1 MGGRRYRPGFSPLL
15 MSLEATLTSAAAA
28 GKILESTHQNILA
41 LLAASSEPVYKAS
54 IEELATAE
62 QWDELNDRFFQ
73 ALKFGTGGLRG
84 RTVGKVVTK
93 AERGQAPADQRPDHP
108 CVGTNSMNFYNVGR
122 ATRGLVAYIKAYRAK
137 AGLAGKPTVVFSHD
151 TRHFSPEFAKRC
163 AQIAID
169 HGADVFLFDG
179 CRATPEMS
187 FAVRQLRADAGVMLT
202 ASHNPAHDNGYKVN
216 YSDGAGIVEPHAKGI
231 ITEVNAIKDE
241 SYTPLPADQQG
252 KLTMLGAEMDAQYLE
267 RVETMMLQP
276 QLLQQEA
283 AKKLK
288 IVYTALHGAG
298 GVLVPVI
305 LKKLGFN
312 FFTVPEQDVRDGRFP
327 TVKSPNPENA
337 PALKMAVDLAD
348 KEGADIVIGTDPD
361 CDRMGVGV
369 RDASGKMQLLTGN
382 QTGSLMGW
390 YRIKTMF
397 DLGILNES
405 NKKNAVF
412 LKTFVTSPM
421 QDAIAAK
428 FGINCVNTLTGFKWI
443 SAKLNKYENALPA
456 DIRAKYRDLTA
467 AESRAARLE
476 HSKFLV
482 FGGEES
488 YGYMG
493 DDFSRDKDGN
503 GAVVMFAELA
513 AYAASKG
520 LTVAGLLDEV
530 YCDIGFFMERNESV
544 VFEGAAGAAQIQKLA
559 DSYGANPPKEV
570 DGSAVISV
578 RDFRKPGIVDEE
590 GEAVSTEK
598 MLFVDL
604 ADGRSFAVR
613 PSGTEPKIKYYMFG
627 RQTPAA
633 GQKLTAAELAAAKE
647 KVSASLASMWEKLRA
662 DIDVRL
668 A

>member
-1 MGGRRYRPGFSPLL
+1 
-15 MSLEATLTSAAAA
+15 MSLADQLQTAASSGTLLAA
-28 GKILESTHQNILA
+28 SHDNIHA
-41 LLAASSEPVYKAS
+41 LLAASDNPLYRAS
-54 IEELATAE
+54 IEELAAAN
-62 QWDELNDRFFQ
+62 QWAELNDRFFQ

-84 RTVGKVVTK
+84 RTIGKVVTK
-93 AERGQAPADQRPDHP
+93 AERGGAAEDQRPDHP
-108 CVGTNSMNFYNVGR
+108 CVGTNAMNFYNVSR
-122 ATRGLVAYIKAYRAK
+122 ATRGLVTYIKNYRENAQ
-137 AGLAGKPTVVFSHD
+137 LSGKPSIVFSHD
-151 TRHFSPEFAKRC
+151 TRHFSAEFANFC
-163 AQIAID
+163 AKIATD
-169 HGADVFLFDG
+169 HGANVYLFDG

-216 YSDGAGIVEPHAKGI
+216 FNDGAGIVEPHATGI
-231 ITEVNAIKDE
+231 IKEVNAIKGE
-241 SYTPLPADQQG
+241 EYTALPEAQRGQ
-252 KLTMLGAEMDAQYLE
+252 LTMLGNEMDQQYLA

-276 QLLQQEA
+276 ELLQKEE

-288 IVYTALHGAG
+288 IVFTALHGAG
-298 GVLVPVI
+298 GVLVPVL

-312 FFTVPEQDVRDGRFP
+312 FLTVPEQDVQDGRFP

-337 PALKMAVDLAD
+337 PALKMAVDLANQ
-348 KEGADIVIGTDPD
+348 EGADIVIGTDPD

-369 RDASGKMQLLTGN
+369 RDAKGEMVLLTGN
-382 QTGSLMGW
+382 QVGSLMGW
-390 YRIKTMF
+390 YRLKTMF
-397 DLGILNES
+397 DLGILNEA

-412 LKTFVTSPM
+412 LKTYVTSPL

-428 FGINCVNTLTGFKWI
+428 FGIGCVNTLTGFKWI
-443 SAKLNKYENALPA
+443 SAKLSKYEAALPN
-456 DIRAKYRDLTA
+456 DVLSHYRDLNA
-467 AESRAARLE
+467 ADSRAARLK

-513 AYAASKG
+513 AYAASRG
-520 LTVAGLLDEV
+520 LTVVGLLDEV
-530 YCDIGFFMERNESV
+530 YAEIGYFLEVNQSK
-544 VFEGAAGAAQIQKLA
+544 VFEGASGAAQIAKLA
-559 DSYGANPPKEV
+559 DSYGSTPPKEV
-570 DGSAVISV
+570 DGSAVINV
-578 RDFRKPGIVDEE
+578 RDFRKDEIKDEE
-590 GEAVSTEK
+590 GDIVSKEK

-627 RQTPAA
+627 RSVPAA
-633 GQKLTAAELAAAKE
+633 GQKLSADELAAAKS
-647 KVSASLASMWEKLRA
+647 KVSAGLESLWAWLEK
-662 DIDVRL
+662 DIDARL

>member
-1 MGGRRYRPGFSPLL
+1 
-15 MSLEATLTSAAAA
+15 MSIATSLQAAADSGQLLIA
-28 GKILESTHQNILA
+28 SHDNIRA
-41 LLAASSEPVYKAS
+41 LLAASDNPLYRAS
-54 IEELATAE
+54 IEELASAGE
-62 QWDELNDRFFQ
+62 WGELNDRFFQ

-84 RTVGKVVTK
+84 RTIGKVVTK
-93 AERGQAPADQRPDHP
+93 AERGNASADERPEHP
-108 CVGTNSMNFYNVGR
+108 CVGTNAMNFYNVSR
-122 ATRGLVAYIKAYRAK
+122 ATRGLVTYIKNYRANAK
-137 AGLAGKPTVVFSHD
+137 LSGKPSVVFAHD
-151 TRHFSPEFAKRC
+151 TRHFSSEFAKFC
-163 AQIAID
+163 AKIAMD
-169 HGADVFLFDG
+169 HGANVYLFDG

-216 YSDGAGIVEPHAKGI
+216 FNDGAGIVEPHATGI
-231 ITEVNAIKDE
+231 IKEVNAIKGE
-241 SYTPLPADQQG
+241 EYVPLPEAQRG
-252 KLTMLGAEMDAQYLE
+252 KLTTLGNEMDQKYLA

-276 QLLQQEA
+276 ELLQKEE

-288 IVYTALHGAG
+288 IVFTALHGTG
-298 GVLVPVI
+298 GVLVPVL

-312 FFTVPEQDVRDGRFP
+312 FLTVPEQDVRDGRFP

-337 PALKMAVDLAD
+337 PALKMAVDLAN

-369 RDASGKMQLLTGN
+369 RDAKGEMVLLTGN
-382 QTGSLMGW
+382 QVGSLMAW
-390 YRIKTMF
+390 YRLKTMF
-397 DLGILNES
+397 DLGILTEA
-405 NKKNAVF
+405 NKGHAVL
-412 LKTFVTSPM
+412 LKTYVTSPL

-428 FGINCVNTLTGFKWI
+428 FGVGCVNTLTGFKWI
-443 SAKLNKYENALPA
+443 SSKLAKYEAALPN
-456 DIRAKYRDLTA
+456 DILNRYRDLNA
-467 AESRAARLE
+467 ADSRAARLK

-513 AYAASKG
+513 AYAASRG
-520 LTVAGLLDEV
+520 LTVVGLLDEV
-530 YCDIGFFMERNESV
+530 YAEIGYFLEVNQSK
-544 VFEGAAGAAQIQKLA
+544 VFEGAAGAAQIAKLA
-559 DSYGANPPKEV
+559 DSYGSNQPKEV
-570 DGSAVISV
+570 DGSTVVNV
-578 RDFRKPGIVDEE
+578 RDFRKDEIKDEE
-590 GEAVSTEK
+590 GDIVSKEK

-627 RQTPAA
+627 RSVPTA
-633 GQKLTAAELAAAKE
+633 GQKLGPDELNTAKI
-647 KVSASLASMWEKLRA
+647 KVTEGLTSMWSWLEK
-662 DIDVRL
+662 DIDLRL

>member
-1 MGGRRYRPGFSPLL
+1 
-15 MSLEATLTSAAAA
+15 MSLADQLQTAASSGTLLAA
-28 GKILESTHQNILA
+28 SHDNIHA
-41 LLAASSEPVYKAS
+41 LLAASDNPLYRAS
-54 IEELATAE
+54 IEELAAAN
-62 QWDELNDRFFQ
+62 QWAELNDRFFQ

-84 RTVGKVVTK
+84 RTIGKVVTK
-93 AERGQAPADQRPDHP
+93 AERGGAAEDQRPDHP
-108 CVGTNSMNFYNVGR
+108 CVGTNAMNFYNVSR
-122 ATRGLVAYIKAYRAK
+122 ATRGLVTYIKNYRENAK
-137 AGLAGKPTVVFSHD
+137 LSGKPSIVFSHD
-151 TRHFSPEFAKRC
+151 TRHFSAEFANFC
-163 AQIAID
+163 AKIATD
-169 HGADVFLFDG
+169 HGANVYLFDG

-216 YSDGAGIVEPHAKGI
+216 FNDGAGIVEPHATGI
-231 ITEVNAIKDE
+231 IKEVNAIKGE
-241 SYTPLPADQQG
+241 EYVALPEAQRGQ
-252 KLTMLGAEMDAQYLE
+252 LTMLGDEMDQQYLA

-276 QLLQQEA
+276 ELLQKEE

-288 IVYTALHGAG
+288 IVFTALHGAG
-298 GVLVPVI
+298 GVLVPVL

-312 FFTVPEQDVRDGRFP
+312 FLTVPEQDVQDGRFP

-337 PALKMAVDLAD
+337 PALKMAVDLANQ
-348 KEGADIVIGTDPD
+348 EGADIVIGTDPD

-369 RDASGKMQLLTGN
+369 RDAKGEMVLLTGN
-382 QTGSLMGW
+382 QVGSLMGW
-390 YRIKTMF
+390 YRLKTMF
-397 DLGILNES
+397 DLGILNEA

-412 LKTFVTSPM
+412 LKTYVTSPL

-428 FGINCVNTLTGFKWI
+428 FGIDCVNTLTGFKWI
-443 SAKLNKYENALPA
+443 SAKLSKYEAALPN
-456 DIRAKYRDLTA
+456 DILSHYRDLNA
-467 AESRAARLE
+467 ADSRAARLK

-513 AYAASKG
+513 AYAASRG
-520 LTVAGLLDEV
+520 LTVVGLLDEV
-530 YCDIGFFMERNESV
+530 YAEIGYFLEVNQSK
-544 VFEGAAGAAQIQKLA
+544 VFEGASGAAQIAKLA
-559 DSYGANPPKEV
+559 DSYGSNPPKEV
-570 DGSAVISV
+570 DGSAVINV
-578 RDFRKPGIVDEE
+578 RDFRKDEIKDEE
-590 GEAVSTEK
+590 GDIISKEK

-627 RQTPAA
+627 RSVPAA
-633 GQKLTAAELAAAKE
+633 GQKLSADELAAAKA
-647 KVSASLASMWEKLRA
+647 KVSAGLESLWAWLEK
-662 DIDVRL
+662 DIDARL

>member
-1 MGGRRYRPGFSPLL
+1 

-54 IEELATAE
+54 IEELAAAE

-84 RTVGKVVTK
+84 RTIGKIVTK
-93 AERGQAPADQRPDHP
+93 AERGNAPADQRPDHP
-108 CVGTNSMNFYNVGR
+108 CVGTNAMNFYNVAR
-122 ATRGLVAYIKAYRAK
+122 ATRGLVAYIKAYREK
-137 AGLAGKPTVVFSHD
+137 AGFGGKPTVVFSHD

-163 AQIAID
+163 AQIAMD
-169 HGADVFLFDG
+169 HGADVYLFDG

-187 FAVRQLRADAGVMLT
+187 FAVRQLRTDAGVMLT

-216 YSDGAGIVEPHAKGI
+216 FSDGAGIVEPHAKGI

-241 SYTPLPADQQG
+241 SYTPLPEAQRG
-252 KLTMLGAEMDAQYLE
+252 KLTMLGEDMDAQYLE

-390 YRIKTMF
+390 YRLKTMF
-397 DLGILNES
+397 DLGILTES

-421 QDAIAAK
+421 QDAIAAR
-428 FGINCVNTLTGFKWI
+428 FGVACVNTLTGFKWI

-456 DIRAKYRDLTA
+456 DIRAKYRDLSAT
-467 AESRAARLE
+467 ESRSLRLQ
-476 HSKFLV
+476 HGKFLV

-570 DGSAVISV
+570 DGSAVTSV
-578 RDFRKPGIVDEE
+578 RDFRKTGIIDEE
-590 GEAVSTEK
+590 GDPVSTEK

-633 GQKLTAAELAAAKE
+633 GQKLSASELAAAKD
-647 KVSASLASMWEKLRA
+647 KVSNSLANMWEKLRA

>member
-1 MGGRRYRPGFSPLL
+1 
-15 MSLEATLTSAAAA
+15 MSLADQLQTAASSGTLLAA
-28 GKILESTHQNILA
+28 SHDNIHA
-41 LLAASSEPVYKAS
+41 LLAASDNPLYSAS
-54 IEELATAE
+54 IEELAAAN
-62 QWDELNDRFFQ
+62 QWAELNDRFFQ

-84 RTVGKVVTK
+84 RTIGKVVTK
-93 AERGQAPADQRPDHP
+93 AERGGAAEDQRPDHP
-108 CVGTNSMNFYNVGR
+108 CVGTNAMNFYNVSR
-122 ATRGLVAYIKAYRAK
+122 ATRGLVTYIKNYRENAK
-137 AGLAGKPTVVFSHD
+137 LSGKPSIVFSHD
-151 TRHFSPEFAKRC
+151 TRHFSAEFANFC
-163 AQIAID
+163 AKIATD
-169 HGADVFLFDG
+169 HGANVYLFDG

-216 YSDGAGIVEPHAKGI
+216 FNDGAGIVEPHATGI
-231 ITEVNAIKDE
+231 IKEVNAIKGE
-241 SYTPLPADQQG
+241 EYVALPEAQRGQ
-252 KLTMLGAEMDAQYLE
+252 LTMLGDEMDQQYLA

-276 QLLQQEA
+276 ELLQKEE

-288 IVYTALHGAG
+288 IVFTALHGAG
-298 GVLVPVI
+298 GVLVPVL

-312 FFTVPEQDVRDGRFP
+312 FLTVPEQDVQDGRFP

-337 PALKMAVDLAD
+337 PALKMAVDLANQ
-348 KEGADIVIGTDPD
+348 EGADIVIGTDPD

-369 RDASGKMQLLTGN
+369 RDAKGEMVLLTGN
-382 QTGSLMGW
+382 QVGSLMGW
-390 YRIKTMF
+390 YRLKTMF
-397 DLGILNES
+397 DLGILNEA

-412 LKTFVTSPM
+412 LKTYVTSPL

-428 FGINCVNTLTGFKWI
+428 FGIDCVNTLTGFKWI
-443 SAKLNKYENALPA
+443 SAKLSKYEAALPN
-456 DIRAKYRDLTA
+456 DILSHYRDLNA
-467 AESRAARLE
+467 ADSRAARLK

-513 AYAASKG
+513 AYAASRG
-520 LTVAGLLDEV
+520 LTVVGLLDEV
-530 YCDIGFFMERNESV
+530 YAEIGYFLEVNQSK
-544 VFEGAAGAAQIQKLA
+544 VFEGASGAAQIAKLA
-559 DSYGANPPKEV
+559 DSYGSNPPKEV
-570 DGSAVISV
+570 DGSAVINV
-578 RDFRKPGIVDEE
+578 RDFRKDEIKDEE
-590 GEAVSTEK
+590 GDIISKEK

-627 RQTPAA
+627 RSVPVAS
-633 GQKLTAAELAAAKE
+633 QKLSADELAAAKA
-647 KVSASLASMWEKLRA
+647 KVSAGLESLWAWLEK
-662 DIDVRL
+662 DIDARL

>member
-1 MGGRRYRPGFSPLL
+1 
-15 MSLEATLTSAAAA
+15 MSLADQLQAASTSGQLLAA
-28 GKILESTHQNILA
+28 SHDNIRA
-41 LLAASSEPVYKAS
+41 LLAASDNPLYRAS
-54 IEELATAE
+54 IEELASAG
-62 QWDELNDRFFQ
+62 QWAELNDRFFQ

-84 RTVGKVVTK
+84 RTLGKIITK
-93 AERGQAPADQRPDHP
+93 AERGNAPADERPDHP
-108 CVGTNSMNFYNVGR
+108 CVGTNAMNFYNVSR
-122 ATRGLVAYIKAYRAK
+122 ATRGLVTYIKNYRANAK
-137 AGLAGKPTVVFSHD
+137 LTGKPGIVFAHD
-151 TRHFSPEFAKRC
+151 TRHFSVEFAKFC
-163 AQIAID
+163 AKIAMD
-169 HGADVFLFDG
+169 HGADVYLFDY

-216 YSDGAGIVEPHAKGI
+216 FNDGAGIVEPHATGI
-231 ITEVNAIKDE
+231 IKEVNAIKGE
-241 SYTPLPADQQG
+241 EYVALPEAERG
-252 KLTMLGAEMDAQYLE
+252 KLTTLADEMDQKYLA

-276 QLLQQEA
+276 ALLQKEE

-288 IVYTALHGAG
+288 IVFTALHGAG
-298 GVLVPVI
+298 GVLVPVL

-312 FFTVPEQDVRDGRFP
+312 FLTVPEQDVRDGRFP

-337 PALKMAVDLAD
+337 SALKMAVDLAN

-369 RDASGKMQLLTGN
+369 RDAKGEMVLLTGN
-382 QTGSLMGW
+382 QVGSLMGW
-390 YRIKTMF
+390 YRLKTMF
-397 DLGILNES
+397 ELGILTDA
-405 NKKNAVF
+405 NKSHAVL

-428 FGINCVNTLTGFKWI
+428 FGVGCVNTLTGFKWI
-443 SAKLNKYENALPA
+443 SAKLSKYEAALPA
-456 DIRAKYRDLTA
+456 DIQSRYRDLNA
-467 AESRAARLE
+467 VDSRNARLK

-513 AYAASKG
+513 AYAASLG
-520 LTVAGLLDEV
+520 LTVVGLLDQV
-530 YCDIGFFMERNESV
+530 YCEVGYFLEVNESK
-544 VFEGAAGAAQIQKLA
+544 VFEGASGAAQIAKLA
-559 DSYGANPPKEV
+559 DSYGSNPPAEV
-570 DGSAVISV
+570 DGSAVIKV
-578 RDFRKPGIVDEE
+578 RDFRKDEITDEE
-590 GEAVSTEK
+590 GDFVLKEK

-627 RQTPAA
+627 RSVPAA
-633 GQKLTAAELAAAKE
+633 GKSLSAEELTAAKAKVTAGLSSMWVWLD
-647 KVSASLASMWEKLRA
+647 KDIDARLAS
-662 DIDVRL
+662 
-668 A
+668 